1 MLCASCGP
9 PVPAS
14 VLVLHP
20 GLFRIAIPMCG
31 YYSPKAGETV
41 VPIDSPEAEVVL
53 DEYTLAPGYILPRRL
68 A

>member
-1 MLCASCGP
+1 
-9 PVPAS
+9 
-14 VLVLHP
+14 
-20 GLFRIAIPMCG
+20 MCG